1 MKVLIEQKHGC
12 DLAREMDEKELKKRL
27 KDKSIVLVEGII
39 YREVPVE
46 PVVEKPKKTTAKKGY
61 KTKVVSTED

>member
-12 DLAREMDEKELKKRL
+12 DLARELGEDELKKRL

-39 YREVPVE
+39 YREQAVE
-46 PVVEKPKKTTAKKGY
+46 KKAKPKKTAAKKGY